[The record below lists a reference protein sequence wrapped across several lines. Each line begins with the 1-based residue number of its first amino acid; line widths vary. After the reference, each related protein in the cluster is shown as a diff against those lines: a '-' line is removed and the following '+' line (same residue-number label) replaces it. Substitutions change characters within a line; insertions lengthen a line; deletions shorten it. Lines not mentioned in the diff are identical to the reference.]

1 MNVDRNATKLA
12 LSDLEGPSGEL
23 NGTLSAAD
31 FIRIPTEIALVKDVN
46 YRLNYQL
53 VEDNFKIQLECVG
66 KFKTECQRCLE
77 KFTFSEKVE
86 VSDSLPFDKLKKTA
100 DEGFLLYENGEVDLV
115 KTLEDEF
122 LLCLPMVPKHD
133 IDDCGH
139 KVIEAVDSKL
149 ERKKTPF
156 SILKDL
162 L

>member
-12 LSDLEGPSGEL
+12 LSDLKGISGEL
-23 NGTLSAAD
+23 NGTLSAAE
-31 FIRIPTEIALVKDVN
+31 FIRIPTEIGLVKDVN

-53 VEDNFKIQLECVG
+53 VEDNFNIQLECVG
-66 KFKTECQRCLE
+66 KFETECQRCLE

-86 VSDSLPFDKLKKTA
+86 VSDSLPIDPIKQTA
-100 DEGFLLYENGEVDLV
+100 DEEILLHENGEVDLV

-122 LLCLPMVPKHD
+122 LLCLPMAPKHD
-133 IDDCGH
+133 IEDCDL
-139 KVIEAVDSKL
+139 KVIEAVDSEL
-149 ERKKTPF
+149 EREKTPF

>member
-1 MNVDRNATKLA
+1 VNVDRKATKLA
-12 LSDLEGPSGEL
+12 LSDLKGTSGEL
-23 NGTLSAAD
+23 VGTLSAAE

-46 YRLNYQL
+46 YRFNYQL
-53 VEDNFKIQLECVG
+53 VEDKIKIQLECVG

-133 IDDCGH
+133 IDDCDL
-139 KVIEAVDSKL
+139 KVIEAVDSEL

>member
-1 MNVDRNATKLA
+1 ML
-12 LSDLEGPSGEL
+12 
-23 NGTLSAAD
+23 
-31 FIRIPTEIALVKDVN
+31 
-46 YRLNYQL
+46 
-53 VEDNFKIQLECVG
+53 G
-66 KFKTECQRCLE
+66 KFEAECQRCLE

-86 VSDSLPFDKLKKTA
+86 VSDSLAVDKLKKTA
-100 DEGFLLYENGEVDLV
+100 DGEFLLYENGEVDLV

-133 IDDCGH
+133 IDDCSL
-139 KVIEAVDSKL
+139 KVIEAVDSEL

>member
-12 LSDLEGPSGEL
+12 LSDLKAAAGEI
-23 NGTLSAAD
+23 NGTLSAAE
-31 FIRIPTEIALVKDVN
+31 FIRIPTEITLVKNVN

-53 VEDNFKIQLECVG
+53 VEENFKIQLECVG
-66 KFKTECQRCLE
+66 KFRAECQRCLE

-100 DEGFLLYENGEVDLV
+100 DEEFLFYENGEVDLV

-133 IDDCGH
+133 IDDCGL
-139 KVIEAVDSKL
+139 KAIEAVDSEL

>member
-23 NGTLSAAD
+23 NGTLSAAE
-31 FIRIPTEIALVKDVN
+31 FIRIPTEIGLVKDVN

-53 VEDNFKIQLECVG
+53 VEDNFNIQLECVG
-66 KFKTECQRCLE
+66 KFETECQRCLE

-86 VSDSLPFDKLKKTA
+86 VSDSLPVDKLKKTA
-100 DEGFLLYENGEVDLV
+100 DGEFLLHENGEVDLV
-115 KTLEDEF
+115 RTLEDEF

-133 IDDCGH
+133 IDDCSL
-139 KVIEAVDSKL
+139 KVIEAVDSEL
-149 ERKKTPF
+149 ERKKMPF

>member
-1 MNVDRNATKLA
+1 MNVDRNATNVA
-12 LSDLEGPSGEL
+12 LSDLKGTSGEL
-23 NGTLSAAD
+23 NGTLSAAE

-66 KFKTECQRCLE
+66 NFKAKCQRCLE

-100 DEGFLLYENGEVDLV
+100 DEEFLFYENGEVDLV

-133 IDDCGH
+133 IDDCGL
-139 KVIEAVDSKL
+139 KAIEAVDSEL

>member
-12 LSDLEGPSGEL
+12 LSDLKGISGEL
-23 NGTLSAAD
+23 NGTLSAAE

-46 YRLNYQL
+46 YRVNYQL

-100 DEGFLLYENGEVDLV
+100 DEEFLFYENGEV
-115 KTLEDEF
+115 
-122 LLCLPMVPKHD
+122 
-133 IDDCGH
+133 G
-139 KVIEAVDSKL
+139 
-149 ERKKTPF
+149 
-156 SILKDL
+156 
-162 L
+162 